1 MSLSG
6 RLEWLRRGAAALCA
20 CLSCAS
26 MADET
31 ADKQADL
38 DALKRRIEVL
48 EKSVEGTEASR
59 AAAEKRRMEAER
71 AVSATQRRVR
81 ELNGQLAAVEKE
93 LAGIERE
100 REAVGAGIAAR
111 QEELAQWLRRHYIHR
126 GSEVAPILAARDPNQ
141 VARDL
146 HYVERLGRARLEL
159 IASLQADL
167 AHQASLASD
176 AQARRESLAQIQA
189 SQQAESAKLERV
201 LAERT
206 RVVAGLK
213 AELVKQRDEIEGLRE
228 DEEQLGKVLVVLARQ
243 KAEREAAR
251 RAAEERRRAEEAE
264 RRAEIARRAAEAERV
279 ARAQRDAM
287 AQSMPRETRPA
298 DPPAADAAREDV
310 AVRTRRPETAREPVV
325 GEITRTPDASP
336 TGLSFAQL
344 QGRMR
349 FPVRGE
355 LIGRF
360 GAPRAEGG
368 TRWRGVFIRADSGAE
383 VVAVA
388 GGEVVFAD
396 WLRGYGNLIIVDHGS
411 DYMTIYG
418 HNDALLADVG
428 ENVAAGR
435 ALASVGASG
444 SVQESGLYFEI
455 RHRGQPVD
463 PMKWVR
469 LN

>member
-1 MSLSG
+1 MVL
-6 RLEWLRRGAAALCA
+6 
-20 CLSCAS
+20 
-26 MADET
+26 ADET

-48 EKSVEGTEASR
+48 EKSVEGVEANR
-59 AAAEKRRMEAER
+59 AAAEKRRVEAER
-71 AVSATQRRVR
+71 AVSTSQRRMR
-81 ELNGQLAAVEKE
+81 ELNAQLAEAEQA
-93 LAGIERE
+93 LSGIERE
-100 REAVGAGIAAR
+100 REAVAASVAAR
-111 QEELAQWLRRHYIHR
+111 EDELAQWLRRHYIHR
-126 GSEVAPILAARDPNQ
+126 GSEVAPLLAARDPNQ

-167 AHQASLASD
+167 ALQARLAADAQTRRDSLARIRS
-176 AQARRESLAQIQA
+176 
-189 SQQAESAKLERV
+189 SQQAESAKLERM

-206 RVVAGLK
+206 RVVAGLRT
-213 AELVKQRDEIEGLRE
+213 ELARQRGEIEALRV
-228 DEEQLGKVLVVLARQ
+228 DEEQLGKVLAVLARQ

-251 RAAEERRRAEEAE
+251 KAAEERRRAEEAA
-264 RRAEIARRAAEAERV
+264 RRAEIARRAAEAERI
-279 ARAQRDAM
+279 
-287 AQSMPRETRPA
+287 
-298 DPPAADAAREDV
+298 AREQRAANAVPPDRSSVPRADDV
-310 AVRTRRPETAREPVV
+310 PVAAPAPREPVV
-325 GEITRTPDASP
+325 AEVTRTPEASP

-355 LIGRF
+355 LVGRF

-368 TRWRGVFIRADSGAE
+368 TPWRGVFIRARSGAE

-388 GGEVVFAD
+388 SGEVVFAD
-396 WLRGYGNLIIVDHGS
+396 WLRGYGNLIIVDHGG

-428 ENVAAGR
+428 ENVTAGR

-463 PMKWVR
+463 PLKWVR

>member
-1 MSLSG
+1 MSPTASPG
-6 RLEWLRRGAAALCA
+6 RWRRGLAVLCLCLPALA
-20 CLSCAS
+20 WSDES
-26 MADET
+26 ADR
-31 ADKQADL
+31 QADL
-38 DALKRRIEVL
+38 EALKRRIEIL
-48 EKSVEGTEASR
+48 EKSVEGIETNR
-59 AAAEKRRMEAER
+59 AAAERRRVEAER
-71 AVSATQRRVR
+71 AVSATRRR
-81 ELNGQLAAVEKE
+81 LRDLNAQLAAVEQE

-100 REAVGAGIAAR
+100 RDAVGLSVAAR

-167 AHQASLASD
+167 AQ
-176 AQARRESLAQIQA
+176 QARLAADAEARRTSLTRIRTT
-189 SQQAESAKLERV
+189 QQAESAKLERM

-213 AELVKQRDEIEGLRE
+213 AELVRQRDEIDGLRE
-228 DEEQLGKVLVVLARQ
+228 DEEQLGKVLAALARQ

-251 RAAEERRRAEEAE
+251 KAAEERRRAEEAA
-264 RRAEIARRAAEAERV
+264 RRAEIARRAAEAERI
-279 ARAQRDAM
+279 
-287 AQSMPRETRPA
+287 
-298 DPPAADAAREDV
+298 AREQRAAEAPPSAKV
-310 AVRTRRPETAREPVV
+310 EEPSRASESRAESAREPVV
-325 GEITRTPDASP
+325 GAVTRIPDASP
-336 TGLSFAQL
+336 TGLSFAQM

-368 TRWRGVFIRADSGAE
+368 TRWRGVFIRAESGAE

-396 WLRGYGNLIIVDHGS
+396 WLRGYGNLIIVDHGG

-428 ENVAAGR
+428 ENVTAGR

-463 PMKWVR
+463 PLKWVR
-469 LN
+469 LD